1 MFCATAPVW
10 YTDVSPVGELQFRRE
25 CIMNT
30 IASVIS
36 HFIELYTSRARQC
49 RLGYDSSAA
58 CDSYQLGEMIRFLT
72 TRGLLYLVDFSPS
85 GIDQMPDPAVRDISE
100 VLAAL
105 KQCTSYQIDKN
116 HTNCGLRTRL
126 LPIVEYI
133 EACLGQYCVGLVH
146 QSWAKAR
153 ETASW
158 MAEAEAA
165 EREGTKK
172 PFRLTRAAAGN
183 AQTNFSDSLGWASK
197 ARTVFTASSWDW
209 TPEE

>member
-1 MFCATAPVW
+1 
-10 YTDVSPVGELQFRRE
+10 
-25 CIMNT
+25 MNT
-30 IASVIS
+30 IASMIG
-36 HFIELYTSRARQC
+36 HFLKLYTSRTRQC

-85 GIDQMPDPAVRDISE
+85 GIDRVPDPATRDVSE
-100 VLAAL
+100 ILATL

-146 QSWAKAR
+146 QSWAKDR
-153 ETASW
+153 ESASW
-158 MAEAEAA
+158 VAEAEAA
-165 EREGTKK
+165 ERQGHKK

-183 AQTNFSDSLGWASK
+183 ARSAFFSDSLGWANK
-197 ARTVFTASSWDW
+197 ARAMFTATSWDW